1 MSDLDQVKGLI
12 ARGDKENAIVQLAS
26 IIIENNDDVEA
37 WLLLGETIDDPSKK
51 KDCYNW
57 VLRLSPHN
65 SLALTKLQELE
76 PPPTGRQIASSNDA
90 QPATR
95 GSLNKLRQNTTYF
108 PSPTAYPT
116 FDNSQNDP
124 EIIIYFILGIVAV
137 LVILYVIVTGNFSGY
152 SNIFCGGLI
161 FLSLSTVM
169 IISFVINKYRG

>member
-12 ARGDKENAIVQLAS
+12 VKGDKENAIVQLAS

-57 VLRLSPHN
+57 VLKLSPHN

-76 PPPTGRQIASSNDA
+76 IPVTGRQIASSNDA
-90 QPATR
+90 QPVTD
-95 GSLNKLRQNTTYF
+95 GSVNKSKQNSNYF
-108 PSPTAYPT
+108 PNQIAYPT
-116 FDNSQNDP
+116 VNSSQNDS
-124 EIIIYFILGIVAV
+124 EIMIYFILGIVAV

-169 IISFVINKYRG
+169 IISFVINKNRG